1 MKQDET
7 TVNMTAMLDAVKASD
22 ETATTKTGSTP
33 PTSDAASS
41 SSTLNDEPDTPHQ
54 YGEMVLAQLARQLE
68 YYFSQANLE
77 KDTYVETLR
86 QLNDGYVPVSIL
98 QRFSKVQSLTPFET
112 VEAIVKATVEHSS
125 LLQVASIDTKT
136 GKRVE
141 EDVPGRTIVAIGTC
155 SGEPLENNSLQ
166 SVVPTTPNTPGTPI
180 QNTIIIREVD
190 SRVTEE
196 EVRALF
202 DDEHC
207 PPVLSLYLDVF
218 NCWYVSLFVF
228 FYVAL
233 VSACCAS

>member
-1 MKQDET
+1 MKQPQDET

-33 PTSDAASS
+33 PTSDTASQ
-41 SSTLNDEPDTPHQ
+41 SSTLNDEPETPHQ
-54 YGEMVLAQLARQLE
+54 YGEQVLAQLARQLE

-86 QLNDGYVPVSIL
+86 QLNDGFVPVSIL
-98 QRFSKVQSLTPFET
+98 QRFSKVQTLVPFET
-112 VEAIVKATVEHSS
+112 VEAILKATVEHTS
-125 LLQVASIDTKT
+125 LLEVASIDSKT

-141 EDVPGRTIVAIGTC
+141 EENSNTILAIGSC

-166 SVVPTTPNTPGTPI
+166 SVVASSPNTPGTPI

-190 SRVTEE
+190 SRIGEA

-207 PPVLSLYLDVF
+207 PPIVNLYLDVF
-218 NCWYVSLFVF
+218 NCWYV
-228 FYVAL
+228 L
-233 VSACCAS
+233 VYRL